1 MSRFPMLIPL
11 VLLGCC
17 GFTAADTVYKS
28 VDKDGNVTYSEK
40 PPATKGEKARTREVP
55 IDPNQNVIPSEKPS
69 HIESLEAEQK
79 SRSAQEH
86 SNAAN
91 EELSR
96 REKIANAESAVQQA
110 EAALTAGQQ
119 TQPGD
124 FIGRA
129 DGGVRPTQQRMERI
143 NSLQQAVDEA
153 KANLERAQY
162 DRDSY

>member
-1 MSRFPMLIPL
+1 MSRYSLLVPL

-17 GFTAADTVYKS
+17 GFTAADSVYKS
-28 VDKDGNVTYSEK
+28 VDKDGNVTYSQK
-40 PPATKGEKARTREVP
+40 PPVTKGEKARTQEVP

-69 HIESLEAEQK
+69 QIEALEAAQK
-79 SRSAQEH
+79 SRSAQEN
-86 SNAAN
+86 SDATN

-110 EAALTAGQQ
+110 EAALAAGQQ

-124 FIGRA
+124 FIGKA
-129 DGGVRPTQQRMERI
+129 GGGVRPTQQRSERI

-153 KANLERAQY
+153 KANLERAHY
-162 DRDSY
+162 DRNSY